1 MSRTVTDREFYH
13 RVLKATPET
22 ISVQFEE
29 NGAADD
35 PGTTT
40 IGITNEAGTEVVAAG
55 TATSGATTAPRTY
68 GLTKTHTAN
77 LDRLTVTWTPTNYGA
92 QVTYVEVVGA
102 HLFSISEA
110 RAFDG
115 SAMTSTTTYPTA
127 DIEEARGRI
136 TDEFERITGVSFVPR
151 YDRVVLSG
159 TGSAELAVHT
169 SQSPRHPALYLSSIR
184 NVETLDESDMT
195 WDAFTAGE
203 LAEVQ
208 ILPGGV
214 IRRAGGGAFTA
225 GRNNIRVTFEYGM
238 QVVPLAIK
246 RAALTLCR
254 YLLVPSNLSSRALQ
268 ENSQY
273 GTIQLAT
280 AGRYGDHYGIP
291 AVDSVLDRYAE
302 RVPVIA

>member
-1 MSRTVTDREFYH
+1 MSRTVTDRELYH

-22 ISVQFEE
+22 ISIQFEE

-55 TATSGATTAPRTY
+55 TATTGSTTAPRTY
-68 GLTKTHTAN
+68 ALTKTHTAS
-77 LDRLTVTWTPTNYGA
+77 LDRLTVAWTPTNYGA
-92 QVTYVEVVGA
+92 QVTYVEIVGA
-102 HLFSISEA
+102 HLFSVSEA
-110 RAFDG
+110 RAFDN
-115 SAMTSTTTYPTA
+115 SAMSNTTSYPTL
-127 DIEEARGRI
+127 DIEETRGRI
-136 TDEFERITGVSFVPR
+136 TDEFERITGVSFIPR
-151 YDRVVLSG
+151 YDRATLSG

-169 SQSPRHPALYLSSIR
+169 SVSPRHPALYLSSIR
-184 NVETLDESDMT
+184 NVETLSESTMT
-195 WDAFTAGE
+195 WTAFTAGE

-214 IRRAGGGAFTA
+214 IRRAGGDAFTA
-225 GRNNIRVTFEYGM
+225 GRGNVRVTYEYG
-238 QVVPLAIK
+238 VTVAPLAIK

-254 YLLVPSNLSSRALQ
+254 YLLVPSNLNSRALQ
-268 ENSQY
+268 ESSQF
-273 GTIQLAT
+273 GSIQLAT

-302 RVPVIA
+302 RVPVIG